1 MTNVHR
7 AAGTAGM
14 LAALL
19 FVILLG
25 TTFTYD
31 PAAYT
36 DPARALAFAQQ
47 AKGLRTIAG
56 ISGVLSGIVL
66 VIFFAGLADRLATT
80 TPLRAMLTRNFGIIG
95 AAALA
100 LGSLVDWAGISFLAS
115 FSDQV
120 AAQHAWVA
128 LFAMDAGIYGLTG
141 AFLGI
146 AVLAAGSA
154 MVGERLLSRNAG
166 WVGIGAAAV
175 IIVGTLLQAVLP
187 PDTPWLFAFYIGA
200 GILFLIWFAWT
211 GTALRRA
218 A

>member
-7 AAGTAGM
+7 AAGTAG
-14 LAALL
+14 LAAALL
-19 FVILLG
+19 FLILLG

-36 DPARALAFAQQ
+36 DPVGALAFAQQ
-47 AKGLRTIAG
+47 AKGLRTIVG
-56 ISGVLSGIVL
+56 VTGVLSGIAL
-66 VIFFAGLADRLATT
+66 VTFFAGLADRLAGT

-100 LGSLVDWAGISFLAS
+100 LGSLVDWAGINFLAS
-115 FSDQV
+115 FKDQT

-128 LFAMDAGIYGLTG
+128 IFAIDAGVYGLTG
-141 AFLGI
+141 AFMGI

-166 WVGIGAAAV
+166 WLAIAGA
-175 IIVGTLLQAVLP
+175 ITILIGTLLQGILP
-187 PDTPWLFAFYIGA
+187 ADTPWLFGFYIVA
-200 GILFLIWFAWT
+200 GVMLLIWFAWT
-211 GTALRRA
+211 GMALRR
-218 A
+218 

>member
-14 LAALL
+14 LTAVL

-47 AKGLRTIAG
+47 AKGVRTVAG
-56 ISGVLSGIVL
+56 IAGVLSGIVL
-66 VIFFAGLADRLATT
+66 VIFFAGLADRLAGT
-80 TPLRAMLTRNFGIIG
+80 TPLRAMLTRNFGVIG

-100 LGSLVDWAGISFLAS
+100 LGSLIDWAGISFLTS
-115 FSDQV
+115 FKDQT

-128 LFAMDAGIYGLTG
+128 LFALDAGVYGLTG
-141 AFLGI
+141 VFMGI

-154 MVGERLLSRNAG
+154 MVGEHLLSARAG
-166 WVGIGAAAV
+166 WLGIAAAAV
-175 IIVGTLLQAVLP
+175 IVVGTLLQSVLP
-187 PDTPWLFAFYIGA
+187 EASWVFAFYLVA
-200 GILFLIWFAWT
+200 GILFLIFFAWT
-211 GTALRRA
+211 GSALRRA